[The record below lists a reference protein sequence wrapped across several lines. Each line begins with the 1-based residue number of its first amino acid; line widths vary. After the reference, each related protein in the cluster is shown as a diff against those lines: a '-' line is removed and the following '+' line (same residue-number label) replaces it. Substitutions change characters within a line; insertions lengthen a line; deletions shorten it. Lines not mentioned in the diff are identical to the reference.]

1 MDKNVGATDRQVRTA
16 LGAVFGITSLGI
28 LAVSTPLPELVSP
41 VFGILA
47 LVMLG
52 TAATGSCGLYSL
64 IGADTCSMESET
76 ST

>member
-1 MDKNVGATDRQVRTA
+1 MDKNVGATDRQVRTT
-16 LGAVFGITSLGI
+16 LGAVLGIASLGI
-28 LAVSTPLPELVSP
+28 LAVSTPLPALVSP